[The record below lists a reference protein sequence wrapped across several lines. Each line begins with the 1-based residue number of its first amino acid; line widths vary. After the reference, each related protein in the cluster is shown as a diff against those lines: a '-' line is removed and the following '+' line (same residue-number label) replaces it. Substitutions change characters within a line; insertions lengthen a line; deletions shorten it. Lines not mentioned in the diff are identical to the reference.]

1 MNKVFFHFD
10 YLKWVQMILTVN
22 VHTFNYCI
30 LFYAFTETPQSSY
43 WERQVKSQNL
53 INSILGFLL
62 IFNGKYIISF
72 SSINLFDQ
80 IDC

>member
-1 MNKVFFHFD
+1 MGAND
-10 YLKWVQMILTVN
+10 
-22 VHTFNYCI
+22 FNSKCTYI
-30 LFYAFTETPQSSY
+30 QLLYLFYAFTETPQSSY

-62 IFNGKYIISF
+62 IFNGKYVISF
-72 SSINLFDQ
+72 SSINLFNQ